1 MLDLLLVP
9 VGILYLL
16 VVGLLFIYGLNFFY
30 LTWITWR
37 YRQEP
42 AQPQPLQP
50 LPSVTVQLPLYNEI
64 YVAVRLIR
72 AVAELDYPKHLL
84 EIQVLDDSTDETKD
98 LVKNLVDTLKE
109 TGINIVH
116 MHRRTR
122 LGYKAGALAAGF
134 QHASGEFLAIFDA
147 DFIPPPDF
155 LNKTLP
161 YFNEPRIA
169 FVQTRWGHINPNFS
183 FLTLIQSLAIDAHFM
198 VEQFARSRGSFWF
211 NFNGTGG
218 IWRKAAILDAGGW
231 RAATLT
237 EDLDL
242 SYRAFLRG
250 WQARY
255 VREIVVPAELPASFG
270 AYRRQQHRWARG
282 SLECAQTLLPSIW
295 KAQIPLLLKIEAILH
310 LTGYGVHILL
320 AALAILYP
328 LVLLLS
334 MRYAGLLSLF
344 GVATVFNAT
353 AFAPMLF
360 FLVAQQQLG
369 NRWWRKIPL
378 IAFISAFGAGMM
390 VNTLRAALQS
400 VRRKNGVF
408 ERTPK
413 FGIENARQ
421 NWTGRRYQLR
431 LDPIVFLELPFAV
444 FNLATMLV
452 ALKLHNWLI
461 AFYAMM
467 FAVGLLFTSS
477 MTLLQSI
484 DVRRRR
490 NNSRQV
496 EDERESIKRHI
507 PHLKPAA
514 ETVRKEAIEDAIL
527 KTVAYADI
535 FDYPLNAAE
544 LSRYLIGLPAS
555 QNELKSSLNIG
566 SLVHK
571 YLSSSSGFI
580 HLAGREEIV
589 SLRLWR
595 SHQAARLWP
604 GAIRYGKIIAQLPFV
619 RMAAVTGA
627 LSMDNVAKNADMDF
641 LIVTEAGRLWLCR
654 AMVITL
660 VRWAARFGDTLCPNY
675 FLSSRALVFAERNL
689 YSAHE
694 LAQMIPLFGHA
705 VYRDMRSL
713 NNWSNIFLP
722 NAQGMPDRAHH
733 VRNLNGHKSNF
744 YQFVQTSAEIILRKP
759 PLDRLERWEMD
770 RKVRKFERLA
780 RVCSETAFSADW
792 CKGHFASHG
801 KSTLIAFQERMGAL
815 DKARFTNPLKPSTFE
830 P

>member
-37 YRQEP
+37 YRRE
-42 AQPQPLQP
+42 AAQP
-50 LPSVTVQLPLYNEI
+50 LPLQSLPRVTVQLPLYNEI
-64 YVAVRLIR
+64 YVADRLIR
-72 AVAELDYPKHLL
+72 AAAGLDYPDHLL
-84 EIQVLDDSTDETKD
+84 EIQVLDDSTDETRD
-98 LVKNLVDTLKE
+98 LVKNLVDNLME
-109 TGINIVH
+109 SGINIAH
-116 MHRRTR
+116 LHRTNRA
-122 LGYKAGALAAGF
+122 GYKAGALAAGF
-134 QHASGEFLAIFDA
+134 EQASGEFLAIFDA

-155 LNKTLP
+155 LAKALP
-161 YFNEPRIA
+161 YFDEPRVA
-169 FVQTRWGHINPNFS
+169 FVQTRWGHVNARFS
-183 FLTLIQSLAIDAHFM
+183 FLTLIQSLAVDAHFM
-198 VEQFARSRGSFWF
+198 VEQFARSRGGFWF

-218 IWRKAAILDAGGW
+218 IWRREAILDAGGW

-255 VREIVVPAELPASFG
+255 VREVVVPAELPASFS

-295 KAQIPLLLKIEAILH
+295 KAQLPGLIKIEAVLH

-344 GVATVFNAT
+344 GIATVFNAT

-369 NRWWRKIPL
+369 TRWWSKIPL

-390 VNTLRAALQS
+390 VNTLRAALHS
-400 VRRKNGVF
+400 VRRKDSVF

-413 FGIENARQ
+413 FGIGNTKQ
-421 NWTGRRYQLR
+421 DWTGRRYQLR
-431 LDPIVFLELPFAV
+431 LDPIVFAELAFAV
-444 FNLATMLV
+444 FNLATMLI

-461 AFYAMM
+461 SFYAMM
-467 FAVGLLFTSS
+467 FAMGLLFTSG

-484 DVRRRR
+484 NIRRHRKDSREDVLEQKGK
-490 NNSRQV
+490 NH
-496 EDERESIKRHI
+496 DI
-507 PHLKPAA
+507 PCLKPAFPA
-514 ETVRKEAIEDAIL
+514 ARTEAIEDAIL

-535 FDYPLNAAE
+535 FDYPLSAAE
-544 LSRYLIGLPAS
+544 LSRYLIGISAS
-555 QNELKSSLNIG
+555 QSELKSILKNG
-566 SLVHK
+566 SVVWK
-571 YLSSSSGFI
+571 YLRSSSGFV

-589 SLRLWR
+589 SLRHWR
-595 SHQAARLWP
+595 SRKAARLWP
-604 GAIRYGKIIAQLPFV
+604 KAIRYGKMIAHLPFV
-619 RMAAVTGA
+619 RMVAVTGA
-627 LSMDNVAKNADMDF
+627 LAMDNVTKSGDMDF
-641 LIVTEAGRLWLCR
+641 LIVTKPGRLWLCR
-654 AMVITL
+654 AMVIAL

-694 LAQMIPLFGHA
+694 VAQMIPLSGYE
-705 VYRDMRSL
+705 VYRDVRSL

-722 NAQGMPDRAHH
+722 NAQGMPGRAYHI
-733 VRNLNGHKSNF
+733 RNRNGHTSSF
-744 YQFVQTSAEIILRKP
+744 HQFAQTSAESILRQP
-759 PLDRLERWEMD
+759 PLDFLERWEMN
-770 RKVRKFERLA
+770 RKVHKFERLA
-780 RVCSETAFSADW
+780 DVRAETAFAPDW
-792 CKGHFASHG
+792 CKGHFAGHS
-801 KSTLIAFQERMGAL
+801 KSTLIAFQERMRAL
-815 DKARFTNPLKPSTFE
+815 EKARITDPLKPSTFK